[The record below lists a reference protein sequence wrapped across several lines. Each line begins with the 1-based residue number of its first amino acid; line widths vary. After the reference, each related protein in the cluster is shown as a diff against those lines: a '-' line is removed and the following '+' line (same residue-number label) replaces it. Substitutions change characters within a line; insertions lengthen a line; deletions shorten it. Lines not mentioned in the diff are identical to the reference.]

1 VPTFTT
7 PGMIA
12 EMRRFSD
19 GALDQTYTRV
29 PTVAVV
35 PDTDDGWGNR
45 VTEAGPPVA
54 GLPCKLRTVETV
66 VRDDRG
72 ALLLRRPVLSI
83 GIEDGLAMGDL
94 VTDVRDGEGRLLLE
108 RAAVIR
114 VDVAGVGG
122 GTVGIAAELDGAEA
136 VPLPA
141 PGSG

>member
-12 EMRRFSD
+12 EMRRFSAV
-19 GALDQTYTRV
+19 ALDQTYTRV
-29 PTVAVV
+29 PIAVVV
-35 PDTDDGWGNR
+35 PDADDGWGNR
-45 VTEAGPPVA
+45 ATEAGPPVA

-72 ALLLRRPVLSI
+72 AMLVRRPLLSV
-83 GIEDGLAMGDL
+83 GLGDALAAGDL

-108 RAAVIR
+108 RAAVIAI
-114 VDVAGVGG
+114 DVSAVGV
-122 GTVGIAAELDGAEA
+122 GTVGVVAELDGAEA

-141 PGSG
+141 PAAP